1 MNLTDEATR
10 RTQKQITIMLAMYI
24 GYASLMVCRNTLIA
38 SSAAMMEDPTLS
50 LDKESFGHLMSWHSA
65 GAIAGKLIT
74 GPGADLLGGRKMFL
88 LALAFTGAAN
98 IGFALCTSF
107 IGFAIFNFFGQF
119 AKAGGWPAMT
129 KIVRS
134 WYPESKYGSVWSII
148 STSSRVGTI
157 AAGLALGYLLMFMSW
172 RAVFVASAILI
183 GGVAAWIYFSLHDR
197 PDAIPDEIPDGD
209 EFSESHLTQNTGNQ
223 RKIGNL
229 EEPQSLESKSQH
241 PLDKHNLLSACG
253 YFLRSGQC
261 WAICAGIVFL
271 TVMMDFLNFIP
282 IYLSESL
289 GLSASVASMAGTS
302 FPIGMF
308 VALIV
313 SGFLYDRFSKRQL
326 AICLTTLLMIGIS
339 CVLCLWG
346 MDLAPKAYRVPLSIT
361 CLFVLGFSISPAYY
375 VPMSVFSVS
384 FGGRHSGFLVSFID
398 IFGYAGAL
406 VFNFFS
412 GSIAEHYGWDTF
424 LGGLTLISSLAMLS
438 MSTFLYLDQR
448 STGSTTPVPAN

>member
-1 MNLTDEATR
+1 MNLKDAATH
-10 RTQKQITIMLAMYI
+10 RTQKQITIMLAMYV

-38 SSAAMMEDPTLS
+38 SSAAIVEDPTLS

-65 GAIAGKLIT
+65 GAIVGKLIT

-88 LALAFTGAAN
+88 LALGFTGAAN
-98 IGFALCTSF
+98 IGFAFCTSF

-129 KIVRS
+129 KIVRA
-134 WYPESKYGSVWSII
+134 WYPESKYGSVWSVI

-157 AAGLALGYLLMFMSW
+157 AAVLMLGYLLDYMSW
-172 RAVFVASAILI
+172 RAVFIASAILI
-183 GGVAAWIYFSLHDR
+183 GGVTAWLYFSLHDE
-197 PDAIPDEIPDGD
+197 PEGAPDGD
-209 EFSESHLTQNTGNQ
+209 DNSESHLSHGNIV
-223 RKIGNL
+223 RSEIANDEHPHTMGT
-229 EEPQSLESKSQH
+229 ESQH
-241 PLDKHNLLSACG
+241 PLDKHNLLAACG

-289 GLSASVASMAGTS
+289 ELNPSVASMTGTS

-313 SGFLYDRFSKRQL
+313 SGFFYDRFSKRQL
-326 AICLTTLLMIGIS
+326 SVCLTTLLLIGVS

-346 MDLAPKAYRVPLSIT
+346 MDLAPKAYRVPLSIG
-361 CLFVLGFSISPAYY
+361 CLFLLGFSISPAYY

-424 LGGLTLISSLAMLS
+424 LGGLTLISLLAMIS

-448 STGSTTPVPAN
+448 STANRLVDNSP